1 LLSARKQE
9 NPRLNKETEVNIRG
23 TTLLASSFGSNKL
36 RAPYGA
42 VSLNQ
47 MPLKHGNG
55 VTGST
60 YGGKPLS
67 GNQLMGALPSHRCT
81 GFHHPGS
88 LLASIC
94 QVLSRSSFV
103 ALLSLLYATCEKM
116 QAKSAV
122 CKLQPCTQG
131 EPAGAVL

>member
-1 LLSARKQE
+1 
-9 NPRLNKETEVNIRG
+9 
-23 TTLLASSFGSNKL
+23 
-36 RAPYGA
+36 
-42 VSLNQ
+42 

-81 GFHHPGS
+81 GFHQPGS
-88 LLASIC
+88 LFASIC

-116 QAKSAV
+116 QAKAAV
-122 CKLQPCTQG
+122 CRLQPCTQG
-131 EPAGAVL
+131 KRLAPSFGGVVRFIPEKYHQRITKFYTF